1 MVGIATPLVLVLGTS
16 VGMRVAQLACL
27 LIAMEGTRR
36 LALWWFGEP
45 LAAAAA
51 GLIFGINGAAISQAV
66 CGYHLPMSYC
76 SFPWILYFVFRLD
89 RRRSNGFW
97 LGCWMAFNVLN
108 GINYYNIYALVI
120 VAIVWLRG
128 LRARRGPS
136 QTPFVLHTV
145 LAVSVLLALAG
156 WRLTTTG
163 LVFRDFPRVFR
174 SRFELSPW
182 SVFMCLITRPKPEHM
197 VELNSYDYWNLLW
210 YVGPVVLALAA
221 MSLWRGWRWWHTLTA
236 GCIWLAAGSFAWY
249 HPSSWLSYFPLFAS
263 MHVVSRWRIMAMLG
277 FALAAADV
285 LARWRQS
292 GSRGLR
298 ILALIAVI
306 AIAVDY
312 GLLGCQTLHLG
323 FRVEP
328 DESVFPGTSTG
339 SLVQV
344 CAGSGFAAIQRGYG
358 VIRLQEPLLGY
369 DFAAPTARRFR
380 ELPNYLGEFWTY
392 AGPVRPISWSP
403 NRILFHVEPRQT
415 VFINQNPGSWWLV
428 NGRQAFP
435 YSRCAETENE
445 FAVNAD
451 SHGRLEL
458 QIHPLGLKLGLGL
471 HVAGLALFVLLLIAF
486 RFPVLRQAAVRH
498 SSGDA

>member
-1 MVGIATPLVLVLGTS
+1 
-16 VGMRVAQLACL
+16 
-27 LIAMEGTRR
+27 
-36 LALWWFGEP
+36 
-45 LAAAAA
+45 
-51 GLIFGINGAAISQAV
+51 
-66 CGYHLPMSYC
+66 
-76 SFPWILYFVFRLD
+76 
-89 RRRSNGFW
+89 
-97 LGCWMAFNVLN
+97 
-108 GINYYNIYALVI
+108 
-120 VAIVWLRG
+120 
-128 LRARRGPS
+128 
-136 QTPFVLHTV
+136 
-145 LAVSVLLALAG
+145 
-156 WRLTTTG
+156 
-163 LVFRDFPRVFR
+163 
-174 SRFELSPW
+174 
-182 SVFMCLITRPKPEHM
+182 
-197 VELNSYDYWNLLW
+197 
-210 YVGPVVLALAA
+210 
-221 MSLWRGWRWWHTLTA
+221 
-236 GCIWLAAGSFAWY
+236 
-249 HPSSWLSYFPLFAS
+249 
-263 MHVVSRWRIMAMLG
+263 MAMLG

-292 GSRGLR
+292 GSNGLR

-328 DESVFPGTSTG
+328 DESVFPGASTG

-380 ELPNYLGEFWTY
+380 ELPNYVGEFWTY

-403 NRILFHVEPRQT
+403 NRILFQVEPGQT

-451 SHGRLEL
+451 AKGRLEL
-458 QIHPLGLKLGLGL
+458 QIHPRGLELGLAL
-471 HVAGLALFVLLLIAF
+471 HVTGLALFVLLLIAF
-486 RFPVLRQAAVRH
+486 QLPVLRQAVGSPFERRCVTNIGVYRGLME
-498 SSGDA
+498 SELELLEFC